1 MASDR
6 RDWVVPHR
14 PTEPGLE
21 VFDLRVIDEPPAGA
35 IPATRR
41 ARRWHLWH
49 RWSLVRVDAH
59 TSYVGCD
66 SCGRLRTPTLFEPP
80 VP

>member
-6 RDWVVPHR
+6 KEWLMPHPR
-14 PTEPGLE
+14 TDAVLE
-21 VFDLRVIDEPPAGA
+21 VFNLHVVDEPPAGTTLA
-35 IPATRR
+35 APRP
-41 ARRWHLWH
+41 RRWHLWH
-49 RWSLVRVDAH
+49 HWSLVRVDAH

-66 SCGRLRTPTLFEPP
+66 VCARLRTPTLFEPP

>member
-1 MASDR
+1 M
-6 RDWVVPHR
+6 PHPR
-14 PTEPGLE
+14 TDAVLE

-35 IPATRR
+35 VPATPRT
-41 ARRWHLWH
+41 RRWHLWH
-49 RWSLVRVDAH
+49 HWSLVRVDAH

-66 SCGRLRTPTLFEPP
+66 VCGRLRAPTLFEPP